1 MNKLIIL
8 FILIFGCIGQLFA
21 QYIPIQDKYWV
32 VADSMKFE
40 FNSTGLPIISTSPFR
55 SSKRAGATYLDS
67 VTGFYCYANGFNI
80 WDSTNQFMA
89 GCQYTFA
96 IYQGAYK
103 GFFIP
108 SSSNADY
115 LYFLSIYNGWIGNPL
130 FLTTIDKAQNNGLG
144 KVIAEDT
151 IADELSTAFLDHDTA
166 TEGFRLIRHGDGK
179 QWWALTHILN
189 ISQISANTTGPTW
202 IRWLVNNDT
211 VTGPFYQDIGLNY
224 GTDLGLNGLCINEI
238 GTKVAVVSYSKKI
251 ELFDFDRCTGLLNNN
266 LVIDSGKTYNSNW
279 VSLIDSG
286 YISCAFSPT
295 GRYLFVNSFD
305 TLWQYDMEAENI
317 SNSRNIIWYDTLDID
332 SLRLGCMEL
341 GPDGRIYLATTNL
354 NIPGVQLVNLTRNQ
368 YNTWMGVVF
377 KPDSA
382 GLLCDFKR
390 HGLYLDGHISNGTTA
405 VRYNTQ
411 LGVWVGSPCDPN
423 VTGVAPDKDLKT
435 QLKVFPNPTND
446 KFNITWPV
454 QGGYTWA
461 LKTIASVTISSGIQK
476 TGNATISTG
485 ALPEGMYFLEVHS
498 AKEHK
503 VEKVIIVR

>member
-1 MNKLIIL
+1 M
-8 FILIFGCIGQLFA
+8 
-21 QYIPIQDKYWV
+21 
-32 VADSMKFE
+32 ADSIQFE
-40 FNSTGLPIISTSPFR
+40 FNSSGIPTITTTSPFR
-55 SSKRAGATYLDS
+55 SVNRAGATYLDS
-67 VTGFYCYANGFNI
+67 VTGFYCYSNGMNI

-89 GCQYTFA
+89 GSQYTFA
-96 IYQGAYK
+96 IYQGLYN

-108 SSSNADY
+108 NNLNADY
-115 LYFLSIYNGWIGNPL
+115 LYFLSIYNGWIGKPL
-130 FLTTIDKAQNNGLG
+130 FLITIDKTQSNGLG
-144 KVIAEDT
+144 LVISEDT
-151 IADELSTAFLDHDTA
+151 FADELSTAYFDQDTA
-166 TEGFRLIRHGDGK
+166 TIGFRLIKHGDGK

-211 VTGPFYQDIGLNY
+211 VTGPFFQDIGLNY
-224 GTDLGLNGLCINEI
+224 GSDLGYNGFCLNET
-238 GTKVAVVSYSKKI
+238 GTRLAVVSYSKKI

-266 LVIDSGKTYNSNW
+266 LVIDSGKPYNNYTFSPW
-279 VSLIDSG
+279 VSPKDSG

-295 GRYLFVNSFD
+295 GKYLFVNSFD

-332 SLRLGCMEL
+332 SLRLGSMEL
-341 GPDGRIYLATTNL
+341 GPDGRLYVATSNHEY
-354 NIPGVQLVNLTRNQ
+354 GQLVDLSRNQ

-390 HGLYLDGHISNGTTA
+390 HGLYLDGHISNGTTP

-423 VTGVAPDKDLKT
+423 VTGEAPSKDQNVK
-435 QLKVFPNPTND
+435 LKVYPNPTND
-446 KFNITWPV
+446 KFNISWPV
-454 QGGYTWA
+454 QGGYTWV
-461 LKTIASVTISSGIQK
+461 LKSLAGSSLSSGTQQ
-476 TGNATISTG
+476 TGNATIST
-485 ALPEGMYFLEVHS
+485 ATLSEGMYFLEVHS

-503 VEKVIIVR
+503 VEKVLVVR